1 MFGSLGMFRH
11 QVRGSPPIVI
21 HVHLEVSIAGWCT
34 GVLYPHFRKPPF
46 ECYGCMTQY
55 DIILHGN
62 NGNIE
67 KTSFQELSTL
77 CLEYYDTN
85 VTFISPPN
93 MDKHY

>member
-1 MFGSLGMFRH
+1 MM
-11 QVRGSPPIVI
+11 
-21 HVHLEVSIAGWCT
+21 
-34 GVLYPHFRKPPF
+34 
-46 ECYGCMTQY
+46 QY